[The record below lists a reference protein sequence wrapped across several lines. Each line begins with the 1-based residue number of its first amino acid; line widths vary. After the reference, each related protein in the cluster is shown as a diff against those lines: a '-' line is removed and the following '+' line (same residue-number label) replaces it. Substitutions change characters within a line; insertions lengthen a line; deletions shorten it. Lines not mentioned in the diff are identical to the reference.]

1 MYKSKAIP
9 QIQQTNMV
17 SIIQSFY
24 IAKGIDFNAF
34 SGLFRK
40 ILAKNTLLSRD
51 LFSILQCRTN
61 YLTCFEVS
69 NTKLIASQAP
79 IILII
84 MEQDFLIKIV
94 VLALYVGVLF
104 LIGIFASR
112 RVKGMGDYYV
122 GGKNMGFWAV
132 AFSARATGESGW
144 LLIGLT
150 GMGAMAGYSSYW
162 VVVGELLGVIISWQ
176 FMAKRFKK
184 RSDSYG
190 AMTIPDYLQ
199 SHFKSTTHTLRI
211 IAASVLVIFIVIY
224 VASQIDVTGVAFESM
239 LGIDYRIGALIGF
252 FIVLTYIFI
261 GGFVAA
267 VWSDL
272 FQGLLMFFGLVLL
285 PIVVW
290 FSMDH
295 GAGVTEGLNAIDPTL
310 TQVMGRSP
318 DKWMNLFT
326 ILGFSMIGLGFL
338 GSPQVYVRFMS
349 IKNVKEIDKGKW
361 VAAVFTLLT
370 DAAAVT
376 IGILARIYFTKEG
389 QDPEAILGNNGED
402 VLSMITE
409 SFLPTLLVAVFIA
422 IVLSAIMS
430 TIDSL
435 LILASSAITRDFYQK
450 IFRPKIK
457 DQDLT
462 KISRIATIIMAFTA
476 LLIAIIMD
484 YVSPGRQI
492 FWVIIFGWSGIA
504 ATFCPVMILS
514 LFWKGYSEKGAMAS
528 MISGFVSVILF
539 NFVLKELPS
548 IGQYF
553 VALDVLAPS
562 FAVAMIVG
570 VIVSKI
576 YPPRPEALK
585 MIKEID
591 EKPDEE

>member
-1 MYKSKAIP
+1 M
-9 QIQQTNMV
+9 Q
-17 SIIQSFY
+17 
-24 IAKGIDFNAF
+24 D
-34 SGLFRK
+34 
-40 ILAKNTLLSRD
+40 
-51 LFSILQCRTN
+51 
-61 YLTCFEVS
+61 
-69 NTKLIASQAP
+69 
-79 IILII
+79 
-84 MEQDFLIKIV
+84 QDFLIKIV

-104 LIGIFASR
+104 LIGILASR
-112 RVKGMGDYYV
+112 RIKGMSDYYV
-122 GGKNMGFWAV
+122 GGKKLGFWAV

-150 GMGAMAGYSSYW
+150 GMGAMAGFSSYW
-162 VVVGELLGVIISWQ
+162 VVIGELLGVIVSWQ
-176 FMAKRFKK
+176 FMAKRFKN

-190 AMTIPDYLQ
+190 SITIPDYLQ
-199 SHFKSTTHTLRI
+199 SHFKSTTNNLRI
-211 IAASVLVIFIVIY
+211 LAASILVIFIVIY
-224 VASQIDVTGVAFESM
+224 VASQIDVTGVAFKSM
-239 LGIDYRIGALIGF
+239 LGIDYKVGALVGF

-310 TQVMGRSP
+310 TQVFGRSTDP
-318 DKWMNLFT
+318 WMNVFT

-349 IKNVKEIDKGKW
+349 IKDETEIDKGKW
-361 VAAVFTLLT
+361 VAAAFTLLT
-370 DAAAVT
+370 DAAAVS
-376 IGILARIYFTKEG
+376 IGILARIYFTESG

-450 IFRPKIK
+450 IFRPDIK
-457 DQDLT
+457 DKDLT

-476 LLIAIIMD
+476 LVIAIIMN
-484 YVSPGRQI
+484 YVSPDRQI

-504 ATFCPVMILS
+504 ATFCPVVILS

-528 MISGFVSVILF
+528 MITGFVCVILF
-539 NFVLKELPS
+539 NFVFKEMDNV
-548 IGQYF
+548 GEYF

-570 VIVSKI
+570 FAVSKM
-576 YPPRPEALK
+576 YPPRAEAIK
-585 MIKEID
+585 MIEDID
-591 EKPDEE
+591 NL